1 MEGGEEAGRGEET
14 RRRTPRELVLSST
27 CSPACRT
34 RGLRQGLRLSGVFCF
49 LLRDLK
55 DN

>member
-27 CSPACRT
+27 CSPACGT
-34 RGLRQGLRLSGVFCF
+34 RGLRQGLRLGGVIVFVF
-49 LLRDLK
+49 VF
-55 DN
+55 